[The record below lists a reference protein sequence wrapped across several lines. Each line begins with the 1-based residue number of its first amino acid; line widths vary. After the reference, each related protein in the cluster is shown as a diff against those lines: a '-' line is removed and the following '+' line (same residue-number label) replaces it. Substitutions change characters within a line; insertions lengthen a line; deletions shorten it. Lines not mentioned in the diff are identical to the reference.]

1 MKARIVKEGN
11 FWVGQVYCKWVS
23 FINNTERIGWG
34 TVTPKRFTKFGAK
47 IELMKWKKEHIS
59 EEFEL

>member
-11 FWVGQVYCKWVS
+11 FWVGQVYGAWAYFFS
-23 FINNTERIGWG
+23 LEERIGWG
-34 TVTPKRFTKFGAK
+34 TVTSKCLTKFGAK